1 MCECEVCR
9 RKKNRDPLNRDCEPK
24 KRAPKLKKEDCEP
37 KKEDCEPKKEDC
49 EPKKEDCE
57 PKKEDCEPK
66 KEDCEPK
73 KEDCE
78 SKKEDCESLNC
89 YSFSKNTNFL
99 EEAIQTD
106 KIDQISEEYIEIVDS
121 ADVQVTTTDTKA
133 ALSIQAALQAAIV
146 VVVSISI
153 ADSEKADKITQEL
166 FQKSAIKQIN
176 RQKTFIKNSRN
187 VTVTTT
193 DTDIAVNIQILLQIL
208 LALLVKLNIL

>member
-9 RKKNRDPLNRDCEPK
+9 RKKNRDPLNREFEPK
-24 KRAPKLKKEDCEP
+24 KRVPEP

-49 EPKKEDCE
+49 ELKKEDCD
-57 PKKEDCEPK
+57 P
-66 KEDCEPK
+66 
-73 KEDCE
+73 
-78 SKKEDCESLNC
+78 KKEDCESLND
-89 YSFSKNTNFL
+89 YSFSKNANFL

-106 KIDQISEEYIEIVDS
+106 EINQISEEYIEIVDS

>member
-9 RKKNRDPLNRDCEPK
+9 RKKNRDPLNREFEPK
-24 KRAPKLKKEDCEP
+24 KRVP
-37 KKEDCEPKKEDC
+37 
-49 EPKKEDCE
+49 
-57 PKKEDCEPK
+57 EPK

-78 SKKEDCESLNC
+78 SLNY
-89 YSFSKNTNFL
+89 YSFSKNANFL

-106 KIDQISEEYIEIVDS
+106 EIDQISEEYIEIVDS

-133 ALSIQAALQAAIV
+133 ALSIQAALQAAIA

>member
-1 MCECEVCR
+1 MCDCEVCR
-9 RKKNRDPLNRDCEPK
+9 RKKKRDPLNRGSEPK
-24 KRAPKLKKEDCEP
+24 KQDS
-37 KKEDCEPKKEDC
+37 
-49 EPKKEDCE
+49 
-57 PKKEDCEPK
+57 
-66 KEDCEPK
+66 
-73 KEDCE
+73 E
-78 SKKEDCESLNC
+78 SVNS
-89 YSFSKNTNFL
+89 YSFSKNANFL

-106 KIDQISEEYIEIVDS
+106 EIDQVSEEYIEIVDS

-166 FQKSAIKQIN
+166 FQKSSIKQIN
-176 RQKTFIKNSRN
+176 KQKTVIKNSRN

>member
-9 RKKNRDPLNRDCEPK
+9 RKKNRDPLNREFEPK
-24 KRAPKLKKEDCEP
+24 KRVPEP

-49 EPKKEDCE
+49 ELKKEDCD
-57 PKKEDCEPK
+57 P
-66 KEDCEPK
+66 
-73 KEDCE
+73 
-78 SKKEDCESLNC
+78 KKEDCESLND
-89 YSFSKNTNFL
+89 YSFSKNANFL

-106 KIDQISEEYIEIVDS
+106 EIDQISEEYIEIVDS

-208 LALLVKLNIL
+208 LALLGCV

>member
-1 MCECEVCR
+1 CR
-9 RKKNRDPLNRDCEPK
+9 RKKKRDPLNRGSEPK
-24 KRAPKLKKEDCEP
+24 KQDS
-37 KKEDCEPKKEDC
+37 
-49 EPKKEDCE
+49 
-57 PKKEDCEPK
+57 
-66 KEDCEPK
+66 
-73 KEDCE
+73 E
-78 SKKEDCESLNC
+78 SVNS
-89 YSFSKNTNFL
+89 YSFSKNANFL

-106 KIDQISEEYIEIVDS
+106 EIDQVSEEYIEIVDS

-166 FQKSAIKQIN
+166 FQKSSIKQIN

>member
-9 RKKNRDPLNRDCEPK
+9 RKKNRDPLNREFEPK
-24 KRAPKLKKEDCEP
+24 KRVP
-37 KKEDCEPKKEDC
+37 
-49 EPKKEDCE
+49 E

-78 SKKEDCESLNC
+78 SLNY
-89 YSFSKNTNFL
+89 YSFSKNANFL

-106 KIDQISEEYIEIVDS
+106 EINQISEEYIEIVDS

-133 ALSIQAALQAAIV
+133 ALSIQAALQAAIA

>member
-1 MCECEVCR
+1 MCDCEVCR
-9 RKKNRDPLNRDCEPK
+9 RKKKRDPLNRGSEPK
-24 KRAPKLKKEDCEP
+24 KQDS
-37 KKEDCEPKKEDC
+37 
-49 EPKKEDCE
+49 
-57 PKKEDCEPK
+57 
-66 KEDCEPK
+66 
-73 KEDCE
+73 E
-78 SKKEDCESLNC
+78 SVNS
-89 YSFSKNTNFL
+89 YSFSKNANFL

-106 KIDQISEEYIEIVDS
+106 DIDQVSEEYIEIVDS

-166 FQKSAIKQIN
+166 FQKSSIKQIN

>member
-9 RKKNRDPLNRDCEPK
+9 RKKNRDPLNREFEPK
-24 KRAPKLKKEDCEP
+24 KRVPEP

-57 PKKEDCEPK
+57 P
-66 KEDCEPK
+66 
-73 KEDCE
+73 
-78 SKKEDCESLNC
+78 LNS
-89 YSFSKNTNFL
+89 YSYSKNANFL

-106 KIDQISEEYIEIVDS
+106 EIDQVSEEYIEIVDS

-146 VVVSISI
+146 VVVSLSI

>member
-9 RKKNRDPLNRDCEPK
+9 RKKNRDPLNREFEPK
-24 KRAPKLKKEDCEP
+24 KRVPEP

-57 PKKEDCEPK
+57 LKKEDCDP
-66 KEDCEPK
+66 
-73 KEDCE
+73 
-78 SKKEDCESLNC
+78 KKEDCESLNE
-89 YSFSKNTNFL
+89 YSFSKNANFL

-106 KIDQISEEYIEIVDS
+106 EIDQISEEYIEIVDS

>member
-9 RKKNRDPLNRDCEPK
+9 RKKNRDPLNREFEPK
-24 KRAPKLKKEDCEP
+24 KRVP
-37 KKEDCEPKKEDC
+37 
-49 EPKKEDCE
+49 
-57 PKKEDCEPK
+57 EPK

-78 SKKEDCESLNC
+78 SLNY
-89 YSFSKNTNFL
+89 YSFSKNANFL

-106 KIDQISEEYIEIVDS
+106 EIDQISEEYIEIVDS

-146 VVVSISI
+146 VVVSLSI

-166 FQKSAIKQIN
+166 FQKSSIKQIN

>member
-9 RKKNRDPLNRDCEPK
+9 RKKNRDPLNREFEPK
-24 KRAPKLKKEDCEP
+24 KRVPEP
-37 KKEDCEPKKEDC
+37 KKEDCEPKKEVC
-49 EPKKEDCE
+49 ELKKEDCD
-57 PKKEDCEPK
+57 P
-66 KEDCEPK
+66 
-73 KEDCE
+73 
-78 SKKEDCESLNC
+78 KKEDCESLND
-89 YSFSKNTNFL
+89 YSFSKNANFL

-106 KIDQISEEYIEIVDS
+106 EIDQISEEYIEIVDS

>member
-37 KKEDCEPKKEDC
+37 KKEDCE
-49 EPKKEDCE
+49 
-57 PKKEDCEPK
+57 
-66 KEDCEPK
+66 
-73 KEDCE
+73 
-78 SKKEDCESLNC
+78 SVNY

>member
-9 RKKNRDPLNRDCEPK
+9 RKKNRDPLNREFEPK
-24 KRAPKLKKEDCEP
+24 KRVPEPKNEDCEP
-37 KKEDCEPKKEDC
+37 KKEDCEP
-49 EPKKEDCE
+49 
-57 PKKEDCEPK
+57 
-66 KEDCEPK
+66 
-73 KEDCE
+73 
-78 SKKEDCESLNC
+78 LNS
-89 YSFSKNTNFL
+89 YSFSKNSNFL

-106 KIDQISEEYIEIVDS
+106 EIDQVSEEYIEIVDS

-166 FQKSAIKQIN
+166 FQKSSIKQIN
-176 RQKTFIKNSRN
+176 RQKTLIKNSRN

>member
-9 RKKNRDPLNRDCEPK
+9 RKKNRDPLNREFEPK
-24 KRAPKLKKEDCEP
+24 KRVPEP

-49 EPKKEDCE
+49 EP
-57 PKKEDCEPK
+57 
-66 KEDCEPK
+66 
-73 KEDCE
+73 
-78 SKKEDCESLNC
+78 LNS
-89 YSFSKNTNFL
+89 YSFSKNANFL
-99 EEAIQTD
+99 EEAIQAGE
-106 KIDQISEEYIEIVDS
+106 IDQVSEEYIEIVDS
-121 ADVQVTTTDTKA
+121 ADIQVTTTDTKA

-166 FQKSAIKQIN
+166 FQKSSIKQIN

-208 LALLVKLNIL
+208 LALLIKLNIL

>member
-9 RKKNRDPLNRDCEPK
+9 RKKNRDPLNREFEPK
-24 KRAPKLKKEDCEP
+24 KRVP
-37 KKEDCEPKKEDC
+37 
-49 EPKKEDCE
+49 
-57 PKKEDCEPK
+57 EPK

-78 SKKEDCESLNC
+78 SLNY
-89 YSFSKNTNFL
+89 YSFSKNANFL

-106 KIDQISEEYIEIVDS
+106 EIDQISEEYIEIVDS

-133 ALSIQAALQAAIV
+133 ALSIQAELQAAIV

-166 FQKSAIKQIN
+166 FQKSSIKQIN

>member
-1 MCECEVCR
+1 MCDCEVCR
-9 RKKNRDPLNRDCEPK
+9 RKKKRDPLNRGSEPK
-24 KRAPKLKKEDCEP
+24 KQVSEP
-37 KKEDCEPKKEDC
+37 INQD
-49 EPKKEDCE
+49 
-57 PKKEDCEPK
+57 
-66 KEDCEPK
+66 
-73 KEDCE
+73 
-78 SKKEDCESLNC
+78 SESLNS
-89 YSFSKNTNFL
+89 YSFSKNANFL

-106 KIDQISEEYIEIVDS
+106 EIDQVSEEYIEIVDS
-121 ADVQVTTTDTKA
+121 ADVQVTTTNTKA

-166 FQKSAIKQIN
+166 FQKSSIKQIN

>member
-1 MCECEVCR
+1 MCDCEVCR
-9 RKKNRDPLNRDCEPK
+9 RKKKRDPLNRGSEPK
-24 KRAPKLKKEDCEP
+24 KQVSEP
-37 KKEDCEPKKEDC
+37 INQDS
-49 EPKKEDCE
+49 
-57 PKKEDCEPK
+57 
-66 KEDCEPK
+66 
-73 KEDCE
+73 E
-78 SKKEDCESLNC
+78 SVNS
-89 YSFSKNTNFL
+89 YSFSKNANLL
-99 EEAIQTD
+99 EEAIQAGE
-106 KIDQISEEYIEIVDS
+106 IDQVSEEYIEIVDS

>member
-57 PKKEDCEPK
+57 
-66 KEDCEPK
+66 
-73 KEDCE
+73 
-78 SKKEDCESLNC
+78 SKKEDCESLNY

>member
-9 RKKNRDPLNRDCEPK
+9 RKKNRDPLNREFEPK
-24 KRAPKLKKEDCEP
+24 KRVP
-37 KKEDCEPKKEDC
+37 
-49 EPKKEDCE
+49 E

-78 SKKEDCESLNC
+78 SLNY
-89 YSFSKNTNFL
+89 YSFSKNANFL

-106 KIDQISEEYIEIVDS
+106 EIDQISEEYIEIVDS

-146 VVVSISI
+146 VIISISI
-153 ADSEKADKITQEL
+153 ADSEKADRVAQEL
-166 FQKSAIKQIN
+166 FQKSSIKQIN
-176 RQKTFIKNSRN
+176 KQETVIRNSRN

-193 DTDIAVNIQILLQIL
+193 DTDIAVNVQILLQIL

>member
-9 RKKNRDPLNRDCEPK
+9 RKKNRDPLNREFEPK
-24 KRAPKLKKEDCEP
+24 KRAPEP

-66 KEDCEPK
+66 KEN
-73 KEDCE
+73 CE
-78 SKKEDCESLNC
+78 SSNY
-89 YSFSKNTNFL
+89 YSFSKNVNFL

-106 KIDQISEEYIEIVDS
+106 EIDQISEEYIEIVDS

>member
-66 KEDCEPK
+66 KEDCE
-73 KEDCE
+73 
-78 SKKEDCESLNC
+78 SLNH

>member
-9 RKKNRDPLNRDCEPK
+9 RKKNRDPLNREFEPKERVSEPINQDSEPK
-24 KRAPKLKKEDCEP
+24 KRNSELINQDSEP
-37 KKEDCEPKKEDC
+37 KKRNSEPINQDS
-49 EPKKEDCE
+49 EPINQD
-57 PKKEDCEPK
+57 
-66 KEDCEPK
+66 
-73 KEDCE
+73 
-78 SKKEDCESLNC
+78 SESLHF
-89 YSFSKNTNFL
+89 YSFSENSIFL
-99 EEAIQTD
+99 ERAIQTD
-106 KIDQISEEYIEIVDS
+106 EIDQVSEEYIEIVDS

-166 FQKSAIKQIN
+166 FQKSSIKQIN

>member
-57 PKKEDCEPK
+57 PKKEDCE
-66 KEDCEPK
+66 
-73 KEDCE
+73 
-78 SKKEDCESLNC
+78 SKKEDCESLNY

>member
-9 RKKNRDPLNRDCEPK
+9 RKKNRDPLNREFEPK
-24 KRAPKLKKEDCEP
+24 KRVP
-37 KKEDCEPKKEDC
+37 
-49 EPKKEDCE
+49 
-57 PKKEDCEPK
+57 EPK

-78 SKKEDCESLNC
+78 SLKY

-153 ADSEKADKITQEL
+153 TDSEKADKITQEL

>member
-1 MCECEVCR
+1 MCDCEVCR
-9 RKKNRDPLNRDCEPK
+9 RKKKRDPLNRGSEPK
-24 KRAPKLKKEDCEP
+24 KQDS
-37 KKEDCEPKKEDC
+37 
-49 EPKKEDCE
+49 
-57 PKKEDCEPK
+57 
-66 KEDCEPK
+66 
-73 KEDCE
+73 E
-78 SKKEDCESLNC
+78 SVNS
-89 YSFSKNTNFL
+89 YSFSKNANFL

-106 KIDQISEEYIEIVDS
+106 EIDQVSEEYIEIVDS

-166 FQKSAIKQIN
+166 FQKSSIKQIN

-187 VTVTTT
+187 VAVTTT

>member
-9 RKKNRDPLNRDCEPK
+9 RKKNRDPLNREFEPK
-24 KRAPKLKKEDCEP
+24 KRVP
-37 KKEDCEPKKEDC
+37 EPKKEDC

-78 SKKEDCESLNC
+78 SLKY

-153 ADSEKADKITQEL
+153 TDSEKADKITQEL

>member
-57 PKKEDCEPK
+57 PKKEDCE
-66 KEDCEPK
+66 
-73 KEDCE
+73 
-78 SKKEDCESLNC
+78 SLNY

>member
-9 RKKNRDPLNRDCEPK
+9 RKKNRDPLNREFEPK
-24 KRAPKLKKEDCEP
+24 KRVPEP
-37 KKEDCEPKKEDC
+37 KE
-49 EPKKEDCE
+49 
-57 PKKEDCEPK
+57 
-66 KEDCEPK
+66 EDCEPK

-78 SKKEDCESLNC
+78 SLNSN
-89 YSFSKNTNFL
+89 SFSKNANFL

-106 KIDQISEEYIEIVDS
+106 EIDQISEEYIEIVDS
-121 ADVQVTTTDTKA
+121 ADVQVITTDTKA

-153 ADSEKADKITQEL
+153 ADSEKSDKITQEL
-166 FQKSAIKQIN
+166 FQKSSIKQIN

>member
-1 MCECEVCR
+1 MCECEVCK
-9 RKKNRDPLNRDCEPK
+9 RKKNRDPLNREFEPK
-24 KRAPKLKKEDCEP
+24 KRVPEP

-49 EPKKEDCE
+49 EP
-57 PKKEDCEPK
+57 
-66 KEDCEPK
+66 
-73 KEDCE
+73 
-78 SKKEDCESLNC
+78 LNS
-89 YSFSKNTNFL
+89 YSFSKNSNFI

-106 KIDQISEEYIEIVDS
+106 EIDQVSEEYIEIVDS

-166 FQKSAIKQIN
+166 FQKSSIKQIN

>member
-9 RKKNRDPLNRDCEPK
+9 RKKNRDPLNREFEPK
-24 KRAPKLKKEDCEP
+24 KRVP
-37 KKEDCEPKKEDC
+37 EPKKEDC

-78 SKKEDCESLNC
+78 SLNY

>member
-57 PKKEDCEPK
+57 PKKEDCE
-66 KEDCEPK
+66 
-73 KEDCE
+73 
-78 SKKEDCESLNC
+78 SVNY

>member
-9 RKKNRDPLNRDCEPK
+9 RKKNRDPLNREFEPK
-24 KRAPKLKKEDCEP
+24 KRVPEP

-49 EPKKEDCE
+49 EPKKEVCE
-57 PKKEDCEPK
+57 LKKEDCDP
-66 KEDCEPK
+66 
-73 KEDCE
+73 
-78 SKKEDCESLNC
+78 KKEDCESLND
-89 YSFSKNTNFL
+89 YSFSKNANFL

-106 KIDQISEEYIEIVDS
+106 EIDQISEEYIEIVDS

>member
-9 RKKNRDPLNRDCEPK
+9 RKKNRDPLNREFEPK
-24 KRAPKLKKEDCEP
+24 KRVPEP

-57 PKKEDCEPK
+57 LKKEDCDP
-66 KEDCEPK
+66 
-73 KEDCE
+73 
-78 SKKEDCESLNC
+78 KKEDCESLND
-89 YSFSKNTNFL
+89 YSFSKNANFL

-106 KIDQISEEYIEIVDS
+106 EIDQISEEYIEIVDS

-187 VTVTTT
+187 VPVTTT

>member
-1 MCECEVCR
+1 MCDCEVCR
-9 RKKNRDPLNRDCEPK
+9 RKKNRDPLNRDSEPIK
-24 KRAPKLKKEDCEP
+24 KDCEP
-37 KKEDCEPKKEDC
+37 KKVDSESINQDSEP
-49 EPKKEDCE
+49 
-57 PKKEDCEPK
+57 
-66 KEDCEPK
+66 
-73 KEDCE
+73 
-78 SKKEDCESLNC
+78 LNS
-89 YSFSKNTNFL
+89 YSFSKNSNFL

-106 KIDQISEEYIEIVDS
+106 EIDQVSEEYIEIVDS

-166 FQKSAIKQIN
+166 FQKSSIKQIN
-176 RQKTFIKNSRN
+176 RQKLLIKNSRN
-187 VTVTTT
+187 ISVTTT